1 MRLANFRRAGHW
13 PTLLC
18 AFIYWTLSSV
28 VWVLLGAL
36 GNALAAD
43 FHLSPGQK
51 GLMVAVPVLGGAL
64 LRVPMGVL
72 VERIGARRAAL
83 VGVALTVPSLLL
95 GWLWVGGYAQLLAVG
110 LLLGFA
116 GAAFAA
122 AFPLASRWYPPQYQ
136 GLALGIVGAGNTG
149 TALGIL
155 FGSHLAAAVGWPMV
169 FAMALAPM
177 AVTFILLWRVA
188 RDAPGQAPARP
199 LRDYAG
205 PLKNPDTWVLC
216 GFYSVAFGGFVGLAS
231 FLTIFFHDQYGLA
244 PIRAGNVAT
253 LCAIAAGLLRP
264 VGGYLA
270 DRHGGLR
277 LLHVLLLALA
287 ILMAGMVLLPP
298 LAWGTALLFVG
309 MGMLGMANAAVM
321 QLVPLRFPKEVG
333 ILSGLVGA
341 AGGLGGFVF
350 PSVLGALKG
359 VSGSFAPGFL
369 VFALAVWAC
378 AVVITALDPS
388 WHARTLSPALVLAEP
403 HKRRQP
409 GHRTERVKDV
419 QPDSTRRSA
428 S

>member
-1 MRLANFRRAGHW
+1 M
-13 PTLLC
+13 
-18 AFIYWTLSSV
+18 SSV

-43 FHLSPGQK
+43 FQLSAGQK

-83 VGVALTVPSLLL
+83 VGVTLSVPALLL
-95 GWLWVGGYAQLLAVG
+95 GWFWVGGYAQLLAVG

-116 GAAFAA
+116 GSAFAA
-122 AFPLASRWYPPQYQ
+122 AFPLASRWYPPHYQ
-136 GLALGIVGAGNTG
+136 GLALGIVGAGNIG

-155 FGSHLAAAVGWPMV
+155 FGSHLTAAVGWPKV
-169 FAMALAPM
+169 FALALVPM

-188 RDAPGQAPARP
+188 RDAPGQPPARP

-205 PLKNPDTWVLC
+205 PLKNSDIWVLC
-216 GFYSVAFGGFVGLAS
+216 GFYSVTFGGFVGLAS
-231 FLTIFFHDQYGLA
+231 FLNIFFHDQYGLA
-244 PIRAGNVAT
+244 PIRAGNLAT
-253 LCAIAAGLLRP
+253 LCAISAGLLRP
-264 VGGYLA
+264 FGGYLA
-270 DRHGGLR
+270 DRYGGLR
-277 LLHVLLLALA
+277 VLHVLLLGLA
-287 ILMAGMVLLPP
+287 ILMGGMVLLPS
-298 LAWGTALLFVG
+298 LACGTTLLFVG
-309 MGMLGMANAAVM
+309 MGSLGMANAAVM
-321 QLVPLRFPKEVG
+321 QLVPLRFPKEMG

-341 AGGLGGFVF
+341 GGGLGGFVF
-350 PSVLGALKG
+350 PSVLGGLKG

-378 AVVITALDPS
+378 AMVITSLDPS
-388 WHARTLSPALVLAEP
+388 WHARTLAPALVPAKP

-409 GHRTERVKDV
+409 GRRPDRVKDR
-419 QPDSTRRSA
+419 QPDSAPRSA